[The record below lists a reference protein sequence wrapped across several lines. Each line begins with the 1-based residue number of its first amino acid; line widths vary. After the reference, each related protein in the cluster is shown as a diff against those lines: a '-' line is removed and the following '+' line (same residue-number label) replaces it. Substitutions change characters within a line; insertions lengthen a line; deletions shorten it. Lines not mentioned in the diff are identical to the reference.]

1 MENNFG
7 NQGGNNSVNVGQG
20 DFKGANV
27 HVGNIVTSEQKNYTP
42 ESTKL
47 ARHLVFEKRLV
58 KREVLSVFSIL
69 TGLSSLVGLYFSL
82 FPFMNPAL
90 EGHWSFLFL
99 FALGVSGSAFLISIF
114 LKRHHFIP
122 FLFRR
127 FYLEL
132 SNGGGVYLTKISA
145 TCPLCGS
152 KMNLRNVGLPKGPR
166 DDVLIC
172 SKNPSQHRILFDPTV
187 LEEIRESGKNL
198 TSAVKGRS

>member
-7 NQGGNNSVNVGQG
+7 NQSGDNSVNVGQG
-20 DFKGANV
+20 DFKGASV
-27 HVGNIVTSEQKNYTP
+27 HVGNVITNEQKIYTP
-42 ESTKL
+42 EDTML

-58 KREVLSVFSIL
+58 KREALSIFSIL
-69 TGLSSLVGLYFSL
+69 TGLSSVIGLYFSL

-90 EGHWSFLFL
+90 KGHWSFLFL
-99 FALGVSGSAFLISIF
+99 FALCVSGSAFLISVF
-114 LKRHHFIP
+114 LKRHHFIS

-132 SNGGGVYLTKISA
+132 SDQGGVYLTKIGA

-152 KMNLRNVGLPKGPR
+152 KMNLRNVGPPKGRR

-172 SKNPSQHRILFDPTV
+172 SKNPNQHRILFDPTV
-187 LEEIRESGKNL
+187 LEEIRESG
-198 TSAVKGRS
+198 